1 MTDFDV
7 IAGALRGEAL
17 RETAA
22 ALFAALSGEPGGAAA
37 AAGFGEG
44 DAAVPARGGLGF
56 APGGAAARRG
66 VGAARF
72 AAESVPVQAAAEMAE
87 VRRGASAEP
96 GGFGGAVYGAAVEGS
111 GGGAARRAVLS
122 RTAEAARSEG
132 FGAEALSEA
141 VRRDS
146 RRYDRRLE

>member
-1 MTDFDV
+1 MTDFDT

-22 ALFAALSGEPGGAAA
+22 ALFAALSGSAGAM
-37 AAGFGEG
+37 GFGGE
-44 DAAVPARGGLGF
+44 DAETARGGIGF
-56 APGGAAARRG
+56 APGGAAARRE

-72 AAESVPVQAAAEMAE
+72 AAESVPVQAAETAE
-87 VRRGASAEP
+87 VRRRVSAEL
-96 GGFGGAVYGAAVEGS
+96 GGIGGAVYGAAVEGS
-111 GGGAARRAVLS
+111 GGGMTLREARS

>member
-17 RETAA
+17 RETAT
-22 ALFAALSGEPGGAAA
+22 ALFAALSGSVGGAAA

-44 DAAVPARGGLGF
+44 EAAVPARGGLGF
-56 APGGAAARRG
+56 APGGAAGRRG
-66 VGAARF
+66 VGAARC
-72 AAESVPVQAAAEMAE
+72 AAERVPVQAAAETAE
-87 VRRGASAEP
+87 VRCGAAAEP
-96 GGFGGAVYGAAVEGS
+96 GGCGGAVYGAAGEGV
-111 GGGAARRAVLS
+111 GGRAALREALS

>member
-17 RETAA
+17 RETAT
-22 ALFAALSGEPGGAAA
+22 ALFAALSGSVGGAAA

-44 DAAVPARGGLGF
+44 EAAVPARGGLGF
-56 APGGAAARRG
+56 APGGAAGRRG

-72 AAESVPVQAAAEMAE
+72 AAECVPVQAAAEMAA
-87 VRRGASAEP
+87 VRREAAEP
-96 GGFGGAVYGAAVEGS
+96 GGFGGVVYGAAVEGS

-122 RTAEAARSEG
+122 CTAEAARSEG

>member
-1 MTDFDV
+1 MTDFDA

-22 ALFAALSGEPGGAAA
+22 ELFAALSGSAGGAAA
-37 AAGFGEG
+37 AAGFGGE
-44 DAAVPARGGLGF
+44 DAETARGGLGF
-56 APGGAAARRG
+56 APGGAAARRE

-72 AAESVPVQAAAEMAE
+72 AAEGVPAQAAAEMAE
-87 VRRGASAEP
+87 VRRGASAEL

-111 GGGAARRAVLS
+111 GGGAARREVRS
-122 RTAEAARSEG
+122 RTVGAASGEG

>member
-1 MTDFDV
+1 MTDFDA

-22 ALFAALSGEPGGAAA
+22 ALFAALSGPAGGAAA

-44 DAAVPARGGLGF
+44 EAAVPARGGLGF
-56 APGGAAARRG
+56 APGIAAARRE
-66 VGAARF
+66 VGAERF
-72 AAESVPVQAAAEMAE
+72 AAEGVPVQAAAETAE
-87 VRRGASAEP
+87 VRRGVSAEL

-111 GGGAARRAVLS
+111 GGGAARREARS
-122 RTAEAARSEG
+122 RTAEAASADG

>member
-44 DAAVPARGGLGF
+44 EAAVPARSGLGF
-56 APGGAAARRG
+56 APGGAAARRE

-72 AAESVPVQAAAEMAE
+72 AAESVPVQAAEMAA
-87 VRRGASAEP
+87 VRREAAEP
-96 GGFGGAVYGAAVEGS
+96 GGFGGVVYGAAVEGS

>member
-1 MTDFDV
+1 MTDFDA

-17 RETAA
+17 RETAT
-22 ALFAALSGEPGGAAA
+22 ALFAALSGSVGGAAA

-44 DAAVPARGGLGF
+44 EAAVPARSGLGF
-56 APGGAAARRG
+56 APGGAAGRRG

-72 AAESVPVQAAAEMAE
+72 VAESVPVQAAEMAA

-96 GGFGGAVYGAAVEGS
+96 GGFGGVVYGAAVEGS

>member
-1 MTDFDV
+1 MTDFDA

-22 ALFAALSGEPGGAAA
+22 ALFAALSGSVGGA

-44 DAAVPARGGLGF
+44 EAAVPARSGLGF
-56 APGGAAARRG
+56 TPGGAAARRE

-72 AAESVPVQAAAEMAE
+72 AAESVPVQAAEMAE
-87 VRRGASAEP
+87 VRRGASAL
-96 GGFGGAVYGAAVEGS
+96 GGIGGAVYGAAVEGS
-111 GGGAARRAVLS
+111 GGGAALREALS
-122 RTAEAARSEG
+122 RTAEAASVGG

>member
-1 MTDFDV
+1 MT
-7 IAGALRGEAL
+7 
-17 RETAA
+17 
-22 ALFAALSGEPGGAAA
+22 
-37 AAGFGEG
+37 
-44 DAAVPARGGLGF
+44 
-56 APGGAAARRG
+56 
-66 VGAARF
+66 
-72 AAESVPVQAAAEMAE
+72 AAEMAA
-87 VRRGASAEP
+87 VRREAAEP

-122 RTAEAARSEG
+122 CTAETALSEG

>member
-44 DAAVPARGGLGF
+44 EAAVPARSGLGF
-56 APGGAAARRG
+56 APGGAAARRE

-72 AAESVPVQAAAEMAE
+72 AAESVPVQAVEMAA
-87 VRRGASAEP
+87 VRREAAEP
-96 GGFGGAVYGAAVEGS
+96 GGFGGVVYGAAVEGS

>member
-22 ALFAALSGEPGGAAA
+22 ALFAALSGSVGGAAA
-37 AAGFGEG
+37 AVGFGEG
-44 DAAVPARGGLGF
+44 EAAVPARSGLGF
-56 APGGAAARRG
+56 APGGAAGRRE

-72 AAESVPVQAAAEMAE
+72 AAESVPVQA
-87 VRRGASAEP
+87 AEP

>member
-1 MTDFDV
+1 MTDFDT

-22 ALFAALSGEPGGAAA
+22 ALFAALSGSAGAVTA
-37 AAGFGEG
+37 AAGFGGE
-44 DAAVPARGGLGF
+44 DAETARGVLGF
-56 APGGAAARRG
+56 APGGAAARRE

-72 AAESVPVQAAAEMAE
+72 AAESVTAQAAETAE
-87 VRRGASAEP
+87 VRRGMAAELS
-96 GGFGGAVYGAAVEGS
+96 GIGGAVYGAAVEGS
-111 GGGAARRAVLS
+111 GGGAALREGLS

>member
-56 APGGAAARRG
+56 APGGAAARRE

-72 AAESVPVQAAAEMAE
+72 AAENAPAQAAEMAA
-87 VRRGASAEP
+87 VRREAAEP

>member
-1 MTDFDV
+1 MTDFDA

-44 DAAVPARGGLGF
+44 EAAVPARSGLGF
-56 APGGAAARRG
+56 APGGAAGRRE

-72 AAESVPVQAAAEMAE
+72 AAESVPVQAAAETAE
-87 VRRGASAEP
+87 VRREAAEL

-132 FGAEALSEA
+132 IGAEALSEA

>member
-7 IAGALRGEAL
+7 IVGALRGEAL

-56 APGGAAARRG
+56 APGGAAGRRE
-66 VGAARF
+66 VGAAERF
-72 AAESVPVQAAAEMAE
+72 EAENAPAQAAEMAA
-87 VRRGASAEP
+87 VRREAAEP

>member
-56 APGGAAARRG
+56 APGGAAGRRE

-72 AAESVPVQAAAEMAE
+72 AAESVPVQAAAEMAA
-87 VRRGASAEP
+87 VRREAAEP

-111 GGGAARRAVLS
+111 GGGAARRAVIS

>member
-56 APGGAAARRG
+56 APGGAAGRRE

-72 AAESVPVQAAAEMAE
+72 AAESVPVQAAAEMAA
-87 VRRGASAEP
+87 VRREAAEP

>member
-56 APGGAAARRG
+56 APGGAAGRRE

-72 AAESVPVQAAAEMAE
+72 AAESVPVQAAAEMAA
-87 VRRGASAEP
+87 VRREAAEP
-96 GGFGGAVYGAAVEGS
+96 GGFGGVVYGAAVEGS

>member
-1 MTDFDV
+1 MT
-7 IAGALRGEAL
+7 AGRLVEAL

-56 APGGAAARRG
+56 APGGAAGRRE

-72 AAESVPVQAAAEMAE
+72 AAESVPVQAAEMAA
-87 VRRGASAEP
+87 VRREAAEL

-122 RTAEAARSEG
+122 RTAAAARSEG

>member
-56 APGGAAARRG
+56 APGGAAGRRE

-72 AAESVPVQAAAEMAE
+72 AAESVPVQAAAEMAA
-87 VRRGASAEP
+87 VRREAAEP

-111 GGGAARRAVLS
+111 GGGAAWRAVLS

>member
-44 DAAVPARGGLGF
+44 EAAVPARSGLGF
-56 APGGAAARRG
+56 APGGAVARRE

-72 AAESVPVQAAAEMAE
+72 AAESVPVQAAEMAA
-87 VRRGASAEP
+87 VRREAAEL
-96 GGFGGAVYGAAVEGS
+96 GGFGGVVYGAAVEGS

>member
-17 RETAA
+17 RETAT
-22 ALFAALSGEPGGAAA
+22 ALFAALSGSVGGAAA

-44 DAAVPARGGLGF
+44 EAAVPARGGLGF
-56 APGGAAARRG
+56 APGGAAGRRG

-72 AAESVPVQAAAEMAE
+72 AAESVPVQAAAEIAA
-87 VRRGASAEP
+87 VRREAAEL
-96 GGFGGAVYGAAVEGS
+96 GGFGGVVYGAAVEGS

>member
-56 APGGAAARRG
+56 APGGAAGRRG

-72 AAESVPVQAAAEMAE
+72 AAESVPVQAAAEMAA
-87 VRRGASAEP
+87 VRREAAEL

>member
-22 ALFAALSGEPGGAAA
+22 ALFAALSGSVGGA

-44 DAAVPARGGLGF
+44 EAAVPARSGLGF
-56 APGGAAARRG
+56 APGGAAGRRG

-72 AAESVPVQAAAEMAE
+72 AAESVPVQAAAETAE
-87 VRRGASAEP
+87 VRCGASAEP

-111 GGGAARRAVLS
+111 GGRAAWRAVLS